1 MTNRN
6 ERIDF
11 IMAVL
16 FFIAVIVMLWPG
28 GVQ

>member
-1 MTNRN
+1 MTKQS
-6 ERIDF
+6 ERLELF
-11 IMAVL
+11 FAVV